1 MAFVSTWVILN
12 GIVPWLD
19 IMRPSHIVVL
29 WCAWSMCM
37 YILRWLFG
45 SVSMVPSPWPWV
57 ELHWHWLLII
67 SLVDVISG
75 S

>member
-1 MAFVSTWVILN
+1 MSTWVILN
-12 GIVPWLD
+12 GIVPLLD

-29 WCAWSMCM
+29 WCAWFMCM
-37 YILRWLFG
+37 YILRWLSG
-45 SVSMVPSPWPWV
+45 SVSMVPSPWLWV
-57 ELHWHWLLII
+57 QLHWQWLVII